1 MIDNDDMAGGA
12 FMAGDSVSPFK
23 PPNEEQ
29 VFITREAEKQ
39 KKKEAKEAAKH
50 LKIWD
55 KKTATSRMPLKRV
68 KDEDVKPLQS
78 DENVYNFNANTRG
91 FISAACLIA
100 KSRVQFQREQR
111 PQNIDEF
118 VNQKKEM
125 FLVELSNNTI
135 ENEIKDL
142 ELKKSRKEAALD
154 EASKAL
160 EKDGERLIEFIEDDN
175 MKTKRKQK
183 DAEMAA
189 EKRRAAESQINA
201 LDLQISNKKSE
212 IDKNEDMLKAL
223 QDHKDFLFGIFQ
235 SVNPKWVQEQEEIRR
250 RKKSHIKEEWTA
262 EAKRNPERFLDDD
275 QFLSEFSKPQDAG
288 ATSQAGSKLDAT
300 VTSLGRGKRGLR
312 LGPKD
317 MTDEDWGNKFEDWLA
332 AELIDVPED
341 YYEEPR
347 LFEDPDQLMQIF
359 TSLEEQNLEIIKKSQ
374 DTEYSLEIRKQ

>member
-1 MIDNDDMAGGA
+1 MIDNDDMDGGA

-189 EKRRAAESQINA
+189 EKRRAAES
-201 LDLQISNKKSE
+201 
-212 IDKNEDMLKAL
+212 
-223 QDHKDFLFGIFQ
+223 
-235 SVNPKWVQEQEEIRR
+235 
-250 RKKSHIKEEWTA
+250 
-262 EAKRNPERFLDDD
+262 
-275 QFLSEFSKPQDAG
+275 
-288 ATSQAGSKLDAT
+288 
-300 VTSLGRGKRGLR
+300 
-312 LGPKD
+312 
-317 MTDEDWGNKFEDWLA
+317 
-332 AELIDVPED
+332 
-341 YYEEPR
+341 
-347 LFEDPDQLMQIF
+347 
-359 TSLEEQNLEIIKKSQ
+359 
-374 DTEYSLEIRKQ
+374 